1 MQPRINSPGCGLGRR
16 AQQKK
21 RARAW
26 HLGGAMGS
34 RGEARRELGLSVNL
48 KRIANILPELLLAN
62 PQKTVLFL
70 LGVCY
75 RTEEVPSFLRHR
87 EYVHC
92 IAYTSQCAFCYC
104 CAYQPS
110 PSNDCTQQSLLSNDC
125 AQQHMLC
132 IDMLLV
138 PLPLPSLAL
147 HTTCAATTARANTCF
162 ALTYCL

>member
-1 MQPRINSPGCGLGRR
+1 MTT
-16 AQQKK
+16 
-21 RARAW
+21 ARACGAKRELLAP
-26 HLGGAMGS
+26 HLPDLSQPSVIPALKAAGGGS
-34 RGEARRELGLSVNL
+34 RPAVLEW
-48 KRIANILPELLLAN
+48 AN

>member
-1 MQPRINSPGCGLGRR
+1 MTLRRKSRRIGQLKACAVLGQVLQTASLDYSPLN
-16 AQQKK
+16 ATW
-21 RARAW
+21 A
-26 HLGGAMGS
+26 
-34 RGEARRELGLSVNL
+34 V
-48 KRIANILPELLLAN
+48 PAN

-75 RTEEVPSFLRHR
+75 RTHNMLGIYYHTEEVPSFLRHR

-92 IAYTSQCAFCYC
+92 IAYTLQCAFCYC

>member
-1 MQPRINSPGCGLGRR
+1 MRECSCLHGAERSTWR
-16 AQQKK
+16 K
-21 RARAW
+21 RVY
-26 HLGGAMGS
+26 MGS
-34 RGEARRELGLSVNL
+34 
-48 KRIANILPELLLAN
+48 LPFGKPAHRSQRSCSLRSRSLYMYVVRAN